1 VIFMRILCY
10 FDNRFEPPAPFVRA
24 TLESKTL
31 KIRKPVH
38 FHIDTG
44 ASATTLLDKD
54 TYYLGINTRK
64 LKKAERKIGGLG
76 GLIETFVI
84 EDTVLFF
91 RAENG
96 EIIKENLRLLVGKHD
111 LSKLSPEEKSLI
123 IRMPSLLGRD
133 IIYRYRLVCDK
144 NRNEIYLER

>member
-1 VIFMRILCY
+1 MTT
-10 FDNRFEPPAPFVRA
+10 APFVRV
-24 TLESKTL
+24 TVESKIL

-38 FHIDTG
+38 FHINTD

-64 LKKAERKIGGLG
+64 LKAERKIGGLG
-76 GLIETFVI
+76 GLIDTFVI
-84 EDTVLFF
+84 EDTALFF

-96 EIIKENLRLLVGKHD
+96 EILKENLRLLVGTHD
-111 LSKLSPEEKSLI
+111 LSKLSSEEKSLI
-123 IRMPSLLGRD
+123 MRMPSLLGRD

-144 NRNEIYLER
+144 NQNEIYLER

>member
-1 VIFMRILCY
+1 MRILCY
-10 FDNRFEPPAPFVRA
+10 FDNRFEPPAPFVRV
-24 TLESKTL
+24 TIKSKSS

-84 EDTVLFF
+84 EDAALFF
-91 RAENG
+91 KAENG
-96 EIIKENLRLLVGKHD
+96 EIIKEKLRLLVGAHD
-111 LSKLSPEEKSLI
+111 LPKLSSEEKSLI
-123 IRMPSLLGRD
+123 MRMPSLLGRD
-133 IIYRYRLVCDK
+133 IIYRYRLICDK
-144 NRNEIYLER
+144 KRNEIYLED

>member
-1 VIFMRILCY
+1 MTT
-10 FDNRFEPPAPFVRA
+10 APFVRV
-24 TLESKTL
+24 TVESKIL

-38 FHIDTG
+38 FHIDTD

-76 GLIETFVI
+76 GLIDTFVI
-84 EDTVLFF
+84 EDTALFF

-96 EIIKENLRLLVGKHD
+96 EILKENLRLLVGTHD
-111 LSKLSPEEKSLI
+111 LSKLSSEEKSLI
-123 IRMPSLLGRD
+123 MRMPSLLGRD

-144 NRNEIYLER
+144 NQNEIYLER

>member
-1 VIFMRILCY
+1 MRVLCY

-24 TLESKTL
+24 TIESKTL

-54 TYYLGINTRK
+54 SYYLGINLRK

-76 GLIETFVI
+76 GLIDTYVI
-84 EDTVLFF
+84 EDAALFF
-91 RAENG
+91 RVENG
-96 EIIKENLRLLVGKHD
+96 EIIKEKLRLLIGAHD
-111 LSKLSPEEKSLI
+111 LSKLSSEEKSLI
-123 IRMPSLLGRD
+123 MRMPSLLGRD

-144 NRNEIYLER
+144 NQNEIYLER

>member
-1 VIFMRILCY
+1 MRILCY

-24 TLESKTL
+24 TVESKIL
-31 KIRKPVH
+31 KIRRLVH

-54 TYYLGINTRK
+54 AYYLGINIRK

-76 GLIETFVI
+76 GLIDTFVI
-84 EDTVLFF
+84 EDVALFF

-96 EIIKENLRLLVGKHD
+96 EITKENLRLLVGTHD
-111 LSKLSPEEKSLI
+111 LSKLSSEEKSLI
-123 IRMPSLLGRD
+123 IRIPSLLGRD
-133 IIYRYRLVCDK
+133 IIYRYRLICDK

>member
-1 VIFMRILCY
+1 MRILCY
-10 FDNRFEPPAPFVRA
+10 FDNRFEPPAPFVRV
-24 TLESKTL
+24 TVESKIL

-38 FHIDTG
+38 FHIDTD

-64 LKKAERKIGGLG
+64 LKAERKIGGLG
-76 GLIETFVI
+76 GLIDTFVI
-84 EDTVLFF
+84 EDTALFF

-96 EIIKENLRLLVGKHD
+96 EILKENLRLLVGTHD
-111 LSKLSPEEKSLI
+111 LSKLSSEEKSLI
-123 IRMPSLLGRD
+123 MRMPSLLGRD

-144 NRNEIYLER
+144 NQNEIYLER